1 MLAKCCILLL
11 TFNDFIY
18 SIYHLNFVTNSKIK
32 DKIMSEPANDD
43 NFEYLAADDNLY
55 ADMQALM
62 NKQLL

>member
-1 MLAKCCILLL
+1 MLHFILLAL
-11 TFNDFIY
+11 NHFIY
-18 SIYHLNFVTNSKIK
+18 SIYHLNFVTNSRIIHKN
-32 DKIMSEPANDD
+32 MSEPANDD